1 MLEATRELIQ
11 EANFEVSTSGISLQ
25 AMDSSHVSLVSLNL
39 RADGFDHFRCDR
51 SFSMGMNLNNMSK
64 MLKCAGN
71 DDAITMRAEDG
82 ADVVTFL
89 FESPTGERISE
100 FELKLMDITTEN
112 LGIPDTE
119 YSATVRMSSTE
130 FQRICKDL
138 SSIGDTVEISVT
150 KDGVKFATTGDIG
163 AANVIC
169 RQNTSVDKPEEQ
181 TVIDMQEPVA
191 LTFALRYLNSFTKAT
206 SLSPS
211 VVVKLSKELPVVVEY
226 KIADMGHVRYY
237 LAPKIDDEENM
248 EDE

>member
-1 MLEATRELIQ
+1 
-11 EANFEVSTSGISLQ
+11 
-25 AMDSSHVSLVSLNL
+25 
-39 RADGFDHFRCDR
+39 
-51 SFSMGMNLNNMSK
+51 
-64 MLKCAGN
+64 MLKCAGT

-119 YSATVRMSSTE
+119 YSATVHMSSTE
-130 FQRICKDL
+130 FKRICADL

-150 KDGVKFATTGDIG
+150 KDGVKFATSGDIG

-169 RQNTSVDKPEEQ
+169 RQNNAVDKPDEQ
-181 TVIDMQEPVA
+181 TAIDMQEPVA

-206 SLSPS
+206 SLSGS

-237 LAPKIDDEENM
+237 LAPKIDEDEM

>member
-1 MLEATRELIQ
+1 
-11 EANFEVSTSGISLQ
+11 
-25 AMDSSHVSLVSLNL
+25 MDSSHVSLVSLNL

-51 SFSMGMNLNNMSK
+51 AFSMGMNLNNMNK

-89 FESPTGERISE
+89 FESANGERISE

-119 YSATVRMSSTE
+119 YAATVKMPSPE
-130 FQRICKDL
+130 FQRICRDL
-138 SSIGDTVEISVT
+138 STIGDTVEISVT
-150 KDGVKFATTGDIG
+150 KDGVKFSTTGDIG
-163 AANVIC
+163 AANIIC
-169 RQNTSVDKPEEQ
+169 RQNTPVDKPEEQ
-181 TVIDMQEPVA
+181 VAVDMQEPVS

-206 SLSPS
+206 SLSGG

-226 KIADMGHVRYY
+226 KIAEMGHVRYY
-237 LAPKIDDEENM
+237 LAPKIDEEEEM
-248 EDE
+248 EDA